1 MKTIIFTILQMLGN
15 GLCVSIQKD
24 ILKFITKY
32 LILLIWKSKLL
43 YNACLYKDYSND
55 TTEWQ

>member
-1 MKTIIFTILQMLGN
+1 MKVIIFTILQMLGI

-24 ILKFITKY
+24 IFKFIAKY

-43 YNACLYKDYSND
+43 YNACLCKDYSND
-55 TTEWQ
+55 TTKWQ